1 MNTPVDGPT
10 DPQLEAWLD
19 DLIRSRLRGMSLAAP
34 FYTSPAVFDLDIAE
48 IFSKQWIFVATEPE
62 IAEPGDFVTVS
73 IGRYSVII
81 TRDDDEQ
88 VAAFHNVCRHRGAR
102 ILAEESGSV
111 GNIVCSY
118 HQWTY
123 GMDGALLYA
132 EGQPPTF
139 DKSCFS
145 LRRVNVRSIAG
156 LIYICL
162 ADEPPADI
170 AEVDAIVGPY
180 LEPHG
185 LRKAKVAKQ
194 VDLVE
199 QGNWKLT
206 MENNRECYHCSVGH
220 PELLNTFFPT
230 WGYSDSEAIPT
241 RLRPIF
247 DRFNA
252 AMVEHSAVWDRFGLP
267 HQRVAQ
273 LDTRPTGFHIEREPM
288 DLAGESFTL
297 DGTVASTKLLTEM
310 PVTRL
315 GRLSMHSQPNLW
327 LHITSD
333 HAVTFS
339 VLPVGPDRTRVR
351 TTWLVHEDAEEGV
364 DYDLDRLTS
373 VWEITN
379 QQDANFVELAQEGIS
394 SPAYV
399 PGPYAPSEFQVE
411 AFVNWYVGRLKSNR
425 GIPDDHLSVVQE
437 AG

>member
-1 MNTPVDGPT
+1 MNPSGDAPV
-10 DPQLEAWLD
+10 DPQLEPWLE
-19 DLIRSRLRGMSLAAP
+19 DLIRNRPRGMSLAAP
-34 FYTSPAVFDLDIAE
+34 FYTSPDVFRLDMDE
-48 IFSKQWIFVATEPE
+48 IFAKQWIFVATEPE
-62 IAEPGDFVTVS
+62 VSEPGDFVTVD

-88 VAAFHNVCRHRGAR
+88 VQAFHNVCRHRGAR
-102 ILAEESGSV
+102 ILSESGSV
-111 GNIVCSY
+111 GNIVCGY

-123 GMDGALLYA
+123 NMEGELIYA
-132 EGQPPTF
+132 EAQAPDF

-162 ADEPPADI
+162 ASEPPSDI
-170 AEVDAIVGPY
+170 DEVEATVGPY

-199 QGNWKLT
+199 HGNWKLT
-206 MENNRECYHCSVGH
+206 MENNRECYHCSNGH

-230 WGYSDSEAIPT
+230 WGYSGDDAIPS
-241 RLRPIF
+241 RLQPIF
-247 DRFNA
+247 DRFRT
-252 AMVEHSAVWDRFGLP
+252 AMNEHTALWDELGLP
-267 HQRVAQ
+267 HERVVE

-297 DGTVASTKLLTEM
+297 DGTVASTKLLTDM
-310 PVTRL
+310 PPTRL

-339 VLPVGPDRTRVR
+339 VLPVGPNSTRVR
-351 TTWLVHEDAEEGV
+351 TTWLVHPDAEEGV
-364 DYDLDRLTS
+364 DYDVDRLTS

-379 QQDANFVELAQEGIS
+379 RQDAEFVELAQQGIS
-394 SPAYV
+394 SPAYL
-399 PGPYAPSEFQVE
+399 PGPYGPSEYQVE
-411 AFVNWYVGRLKSNR
+411 AFVNWYIGRLRHNR
-425 GIPDDHLSVVQE
+425 GIPDGHLSVVQE